1 MKHAKLALAAGALL
15 VGGGGVANAEPVALT
30 DSQMDGV
37 TAGVGF
43 SSFTTVIKLVDIQE
57 LIVQQ
62 KAAQFDVY
70 TNVVGFSALA
80 EAEADAEGPNADAQT
95 FTFAEIT
102 PSLYMPPNELSGYFK
117 ANSLSLSIA
126 LVSF

>member
-30 DSQMDGV
+30 DSQMDSV

-43 SSFTTVIKLVDIQE
+43 SSFTDIQKFVNIEE
-57 LIVQQ
+57 LILQQ
-62 KAAQFDVY
+62 KLALFEVQ
-70 TNVVGFSALA
+70 TTVVGFSALA

-95 FTFAEIT
+95 FTFAEVT
-102 PSLYMPPNELSGYFK
+102 PLTLSQTSGFFK

>member
-15 VGGGGVANAEPVALT
+15 VGGSGVANAEPVALT
-30 DSQMDGV
+30 DSQMDSV

-43 SSFTTVIKLVDIQE
+43 SSFTNIQKLVDIQ
-57 LIVQQ
+57 
-62 KAAQFDVY
+62 A
-70 TNVVGFSALA
+70 TVVGFSALA

-95 FTFAEIT
+95 FTFAEVT
-102 PSLYMPPNELSGYFK
+102 PLTLSGASGFFK

>member
-30 DSQMDGV
+30 DSQMDNV

-43 SSFTTVIKLVDIQE
+43 SSTTNIFKFVNIEE

-62 KAAQFDVY
+62 KAAQFEV
-70 TNVVGFSALA
+70 TTTVVGFSALA

-95 FTFAEIT
+95 FTFAEVTPIT
-102 PSLYMPPNELSGYFK
+102 VSGISGYFK

>member
-1 MKHAKLALAAGALL
+1 MQNLPSRRA
-15 VGGGGVANAEPVALT
+15 
-30 DSQMDGV
+30 DSQMDSV

-43 SSFTTVIKLVDIQE
+43 SSFTNVTKLVSIDE
-57 LIVQQ
+57 LIIQQ
-62 KAAQFDVY
+62 KLALFDVQTY
-70 TNVVGFSALA
+70 VVGFSALA

-95 FTFAEIT
+95 FTFAEVT
-102 PSLYMPPNELSGYFK
+102 PSLYLPPTETSGYFK